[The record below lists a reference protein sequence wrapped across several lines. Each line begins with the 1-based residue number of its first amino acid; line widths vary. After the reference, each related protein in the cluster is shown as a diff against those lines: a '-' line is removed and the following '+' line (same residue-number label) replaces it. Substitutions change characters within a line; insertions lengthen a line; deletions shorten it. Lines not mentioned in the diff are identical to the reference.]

1 MSAWAWP
8 GTIKKPRRL
17 LMRSHNVLLPV
28 TFCICFLQ
36 NFLQLLSA
44 NLGLRSA
51 QPHSYALICISSVY
65 ALIATRFLSCA
76 LIFLAFFLNSF
87 SQPFCFLK
95 LNLELCRFKPLLNI
109 NY

>member
-36 NFLQLLSA
+36 ILVYVALNLTLMRSSA
-44 NLGLRSA
+44 
-51 QPHSYALICISSVY
+51 Y
-65 ALIATRFLSCA
+65 
-76 LIFLAFFLNSF
+76 LAFMH
-87 SQPFCFLK
+87 
-95 LNLELCRFKPLLNI
+95 
-109 NY
+109 